1 MPYSQASVPLVPC
14 SSSVSCVKPQES
26 IGSSTGRVLQDTLD
40 SALTVKG
47 DMIKEGLAAQVKAE
61 QSLMSSLLHL
71 RGSMQREWQKQQR
84 QAWSIGTDPTHAALY
99 NICGPLQQE
108 MQVIRGSSTLPEL
121 SRKCFAALVKAIH
134 LAIQNSHQVQ
144 LLKQK
149 VACCL
154 SESSAETSK
163 ACKKEEL
170 TKNVCR
176 QMTLNVGMSGG
187 ADSTLVLVLAC
198 ALRDDYGYQV
208 QAVHCIHGLDPDD
221 EIWLQH
227 NRKLCS
233 KLQVTLITPV
243 LHIVYGGGVSP
254 EEVSRKERYRAL
266 LELTSQET
274 DCLLLG
280 HQADDQVENFML
292 ALKRGSGPQGLSG
305 MKVLTED
312 ERGTLV
318 RPLLFLYKVEV
329 EQILSDLGFTYVYDL
344 SNGYLKFE
352 RNYMRLKVMPVLRER
367 FAGIDKAILRSQRLC
382 AIEHD
387 LAQRYIAE
395 LAIKAIQPLSQIKSI
410 KIYPALAQ
418 AQSAYGKTDV
428 AQVTKGKTYF
438 AQALD
443 RKADLILNTQELN
456 IYDQSLMFMLI
467 REYVSQVL
475 SQSGYAASVDYNLVE
490 CCYELL
496 LRPHDANGC
505 LTITGTPF
513 VAATFLHY
521 LCVYRPWTQT
531 ELQSMQGQYLLVE
544 NQPLQIGSVRY
555 TLVAVDKDLVL
566 SKPWCGLVFKLPA
579 AVKQVQVS
587 LSSSHV
593 EYEAASLLTNDTT
606 ANPVNEVMANS
617 ANEVLVNLVNEA
629 GASPVNEATATP
641 VNKDKANSVNEDMAD
656 PVSETIANLGQAV
669 VCLDFDYT
677 QSLKLKPRFR
687 QHSREIKKL
696 FIEHEIA
703 PWQRKAQPLVRALVE
718 PQACQKAQHA
728 LHILQIQK
736 QELEHKLE
744 QGQVERSELKSK
756 LAKLNEQQKSL
767 KASLVGPCLALGNVC
782 ALGQGWLDFEQ
793 GVEDYY
799 MLLVERI
806 EAS

>member
-1 MPYSQASVPLVPC
+1 MPYSQASVPLIPC
-14 SSSVSCVKPQES
+14 SSSVSCVKSQES

-71 RGSMQREWQKQQR
+71 RGSMQREWQRQQC

-99 NICGPLQQE
+99 NICGPQQQE

-121 SRKCFAALVKAIH
+121 SRKCFAELVKAIH

-163 ACKKEEL
+163 ACKKEEF
-170 TKNVCR
+170 TKSVCR

-227 NRKLCS
+227 NHKLCS
-233 KLQVTLITPV
+233 KLQLTLKTPV
-243 LHIVYGGGVSP
+243 LRIVYGGGVSP

-318 RPLLFLYKVEV
+318 RPLLFLHKVEV
-329 EQILSDLGFTYVYDL
+329 EQILSDLGFPYVYDL

-410 KIYPALAQ
+410 KIDPALAQ
-418 AQSAYGKTDV
+418 TQVQAAYGKTDVDQCACGKTELSQGVFGKTDV

-443 RKADLILNTQELN
+443 RKADLVLNTQELN
-456 IYDQSLMFMLI
+456 IYDQSVMFMLI
-467 REYVSQVL
+467 REYLTQVL
-475 SQSGYAASVDYNLVE
+475 SQSRYATSVDYNLVE
-490 CCYELL
+490 RCYELL

-521 LCVYRPWTQT
+521 LCVYRPWSQT
-531 ELQSMQGQYLLVE
+531 DLQSMQGQYLLVE

-566 SKPWCGLVFKLPA
+566 SKPWSSLVFKLPVA
-579 AVKQVQVS
+579 EKQVQVS
-587 LSSSHV
+587 HSSLHV
-593 EYEAASLLTNDTT
+593 EYDAVSPL
-606 ANPVNEVMANS
+606 V
-617 ANEVLVNLVNEA
+617 NEVLVNRVNEA
-629 GASPVNEATATP
+629 RASLVKEATANP
-641 VNKDKANSVNEDMAD
+641 VNEDMAD
-656 PVSETIANLGQAV
+656 PVSEAIANLGQAA
-669 VCLDFDYT
+669 VCLDFAYT

-703 PWQRKAQPLVRALVE
+703 PWQRKAQPLVRVLVD
-718 PQACQKAQHA
+718 PQAYRQAQYTLQLLHKQKIE
-728 LHILQIQK
+728 LK
-736 QELEHKLE
+736 QQLE
-744 QGQVERSELKSK
+744 QGQVERRELKSK

-767 KASLVGPCLALGNVC
+767 EASLGGPCLALGNVC
-782 ALGQGWLDFEQ
+782 ALGQGWSDFEQ
-793 GVEDYY
+793 GVDNYY

>member
-47 DMIKEGLAAQVKAE
+47 DMLKEGLAAQVKAE

-99 NICGPLQQE
+99 NICGPVQQE

-121 SRKCFAALVKAIH
+121 SRKCFAELVKAIH

-154 SESSAETSK
+154 SESRAETSK

-266 LELTSQET
+266 LKLTSQET

-318 RPLLFLYKVEV
+318 RPLLFLHKVEV

-387 LAQRYIAE
+387 LAQRYITE
-395 LAIKAIQPLSQIKSI
+395 LAAKAIQPLSKPTLQSMTQSMSQTLFQYAIQSQSQSQSI
-410 KIYPALAQ
+410 MTEPTLAHSPD
-418 AQSAYGKTDV
+418 SASITDLV
-428 AQVTKGKTYF
+428 
-438 AQALD
+438 
-443 RKADLILNTQELN
+443 LNTQELN
-456 IYDQSLMFMLI
+456 IYDQSVMFMLI
-467 REYVSQVL
+467 REYLTQVL
-475 SQSGYAASVDYNLVE
+475 SKSGYATSVDYNLVE
-490 CCYELL
+490 RCYELL
-496 LRPHDANGC
+496 LRPHDSNGC

-521 LCVYRPWTQT
+521 LCVYRPWSKAD
-531 ELQSMQGQYLLVE
+531 LQSLQGRYHLVV
-544 NQPLQIGSVRY
+544 NQPLHLGSVCY

-566 SKPWCGLVFKLPA
+566 SKPWCGLVFKLPV
-579 AVKQVQVS
+579 AVKQGQVS
-587 LSSSHV
+587 HSSSHV
-593 EYEAASLLTNDTT
+593 EYDAASSL
-606 ANPVNEVMANS
+606 V
-617 ANEVLVNLVNEA
+617 NEVLVNRVNEA
-629 GASPVNEATATP
+629 RASLVKEATANP
-641 VNKDKANSVNEDMAD
+641 VNEDMAD
-656 PVSETIANLGQAV
+656 PVRETIVNLGQAA

-703 PWQRKAQPLVRALVE
+703 PWQRKAQPLVRAVVE
-718 PQACQKAQHA
+718 PQAYRKAQDT
-728 LHILQIQK
+728 LQWLRTLKLELK
-736 QELEHKLE
+736 QLVE
-744 QGQVERSELKSK
+744 QGQIERRYFKSK
-756 LAKLNEQQKSL
+756 LAEINELQKSVE
-767 KASLVGPCLALGNVC
+767 ASLVGPCLALGNVC
-782 ALGQGWLDFEQ
+782 ALGQGMADFAQ

-799 MLLVERI
+799 MLLVERV
-806 EAS
+806 EPPQS